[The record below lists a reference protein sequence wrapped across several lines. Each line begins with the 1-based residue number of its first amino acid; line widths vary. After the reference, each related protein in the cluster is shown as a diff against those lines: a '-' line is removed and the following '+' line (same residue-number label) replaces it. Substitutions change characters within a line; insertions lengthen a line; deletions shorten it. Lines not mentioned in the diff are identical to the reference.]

1 MNGDITRDSFDPYRH
16 YTRVVMQQGRVQLD
30 ADWNEQV
37 AITERYLRTLAADL
51 IGPFGGPQNDCGFAV
66 GADRS
71 VLTGMTGKYDL
82 PLDQARL
89 DEIGK
94 RLDGGD
100 FLIGPGRYYV
110 HGLLAENEEPITYS
124 EQKGYPFDGE
134 TTLEKVRGAST
145 FLIYLDV
152 WERSVTGA
160 ENPDLVEVALG
171 SADTAARAQLVWQ
184 VKILRGTTAMSCSS
198 TAALERARLSFLRAR
213 ASQPA
218 SQPDAC
224 VIDPA
229 ARYRG
234 AENQLYRVEI
244 HRGGPA
250 RPSGATAGGATFKWS
265 RENGSVVFPVRDL
278 AEDTGKSET
287 TAELAT
293 LGRDRRLGLATDDWV
308 EVVDDGYVLRAA
320 AEPLHLVERID
331 RDGLKAVLAGLG
343 PADTGQDQAL
353 HPLLRR
359 WDHDA
364 SDPAASDQGALL
376 VTEAADAASGWIE
389 LEDGVQVQ
397 FPVSA
402 VAGEPNEYRTGDYWL
417 IPARTATGDV
427 IWPRRQVGGQVE
439 WEARPPNGVEHHY
452 APLAIASADDNGH
465 WTFVSPD
472 CRKQFAALPGLG
484 TP

>member
-1 MNGDITRDSFDPYRH
+1 MTSDITRDSFDPYLH

-37 AITERYLRTLAADL
+37 EITERYLRTLAADL
-51 IGPFGGPQNDCGFAV
+51 IGPFGGPKDDCGFAV
-66 GADRS
+66 GTDRA
-71 VLTGMTGKYDL
+71 VLTGMTGKYGL
-82 PLDQARL
+82 PLEQARV

-94 RLDGGD
+94 RLDNGD

-110 HGLLAENEEPITYS
+110 YGWLVENDGPVTYS
-124 EQKGYPFDGE
+124 EQVGYPFDDE
-134 TTLEKVRGAST
+134 TTLEKVRGANA

-152 WERSVTGA
+152 WERSVTGV

-171 SADTAARAQLVWQ
+171 GADTATRAQLVWQ
-184 VKILRGTTAMSCSS
+184 VKILRGTTTMSCSS
-198 TAALERARLSFLRAR
+198 TATLKRTRPPFLRAR

-218 SQPDAC
+218 QQPDVC

-229 ARYRG
+229 APYRG

-250 RPSGATAGGATFKWS
+250 RPAGATAGGATFKWS
-265 RENGSVVFPVRDL
+265 RENGSVVFPVLDL
-278 AEDTGKSET
+278 AENTGTNET

-293 LGRDRRLGLATDDWV
+293 LGRDRRLGLVTEDWV
-308 EVVDDGYVLRAA
+308 EIVDDGYALRAA

-331 RDGLKAVLAGLG
+331 RDGLTAVLAGLG
-343 PADTGQDQAL
+343 PAGTGQDQAL

-364 SDPAASDQGALL
+364 SDPATSDQGALL
-376 VTEAADAASGWIE
+376 VTESADAAGGWIE
-389 LEDGVQVQ
+389 LEDGVQIQ

-402 VAGEPNEYRTGDYWL
+402 VTGEPNEYRTGDYWL

-427 IWPRRQVGGQVE
+427 IWPRRQVGDQVE

-452 APLAIASADDNGH
+452 APLAVASVDDNGR
-465 WTFVSPD
+465 WTFTSPD
-472 CRKQFAALPGLG
+472 CRKQFDSLPGVK

>member
-1 MNGDITRDSFDPYRH
+1 MKGDITRDSFDPYLH

-37 AITERYLRTLAADL
+37 AITERYQRTLAADL
-51 IGPFGGPQNDCGFAV
+51 IGPFGGPKDDCGFAV
-66 GADRS
+66 GTDRA
-71 VLTGMTGKYDL
+71 VLTGMTGKYGL
-82 PLDQARL
+82 PLDQARV

-94 RLDGGD
+94 HLDSGD

-110 HGLLAENEEPITYS
+110 YGRLVENDVPVTYS
-124 EQKGYPFDGE
+124 EQVGYPFDEE
-134 TTLEKVRGAST
+134 TTLEKVRGANA

-152 WERSVTGA
+152 WERSITGV

-171 SADTAARAQLVWQ
+171 GADTASRVQLVWQ

-198 TAALERARLSFLRAR
+198 TATLERTQPPFLRAR

-218 SQPDAC
+218 QQPDAC

-250 RPSGATAGGATFKWS
+250 RPSGANAGGATFKWS
-265 RENGSVVFPVRDL
+265 RENGSAVFPVLDL
-278 AEDTGKSET
+278 ADDTGKNET
-287 TAELAT
+287 TAKLAT
-293 LGRDRRLGLATDDWV
+293 LGRDRRLGLATEDWV
-308 EVVDDGYVLRAA
+308 EIVDDGYALRAA
-320 AEPLHLVERID
+320 AEPLHLVER
-331 RDGLKAVLAGLG
+331 DGLTAVLAGLG
-343 PADTGQDQAL
+343 PGSTGRDKAL
-353 HPLLRR
+353 YSLLRR

-376 VTEAADAASGWIE
+376 VTEAADAVGGWID

-427 IWPRRQVGGQVE
+427 IWPRRQVGDQVE
-439 WEARPPNGVEHHY
+439 WEARPPDGVEHHY
-452 APLAIASADDNGH
+452 APLAVASVDGNGS

-472 CRKQFAALPGLG
+472 CRKRFDPLPAVR
-484 TP
+484 